1 MLRLRRIIKVS
12 DASKRNARCNAKDL
26 YTKYNEKV
34 RRKKNAERCRCKKCR
49 EQREI
54 IKQVAKVYAMNYAG
68 KLCHDILYKDVEE
81 GKYDTE

>member
-1 MLRLRRIIKVS
+1 MKIKIKRRLLTL
-12 DASKRNARCNAKDL
+12 C
-26 YTKYNEKV
+26 
-34 RRKKNAERCRCKKCR
+34 ERCRCKKCR